1 MLETLQPPGPHD
13 VHVGTRITSYRGGP
27 GGDPTHHVQVR
38 PRWEPVSPC
47 PRVAQVKARV
57 NRSRWVTVIEQC
69 NLILM
74 LPRWV
79 PRHQVL
85 VRPSWDQRHEVQVRS
100 RWEPESPGQVRP
112 CLGSESPVTGE
123 AQVEPESPGTENDKV
138 RNSVTRIRSLPMGNR
153 VIMSR

>member
-1 MLETLQPPGPHD
+1 M
-13 VHVGTRITSYRGGP
+13 
-27 GGDPTHHVQVR
+27 
-38 PRWEPVSPC
+38 
-47 PRVAQVKARV
+47 KARV

-85 VRPSWDQRHEVQVRS
+85 VRPSWDQRHEVQVRC
-100 RWEPESPGQVRP
+100 RWEPQSQGQVRP

-123 AQVEPESPGTENDKV
+123 AQVEPETPGPDEAKV
-138 RNSVTRIRSLPMGNR
+138 GSIFTT
-153 VIMSR
+153 SR